1 MTISGNHKL
10 ISTIDSPLEDFEPM
24 PEGDKQRRNLSYT
37 TEALR
42 LWFEKQANVY
52 VSGNL
57 FIRYQEKKVE
67 KRIAPDTF
75 VVFDMSNEDRVSYK
89 IGEDGGKAPD
99 FVLEVTSKGTVTKDR
114 KQNPLI
120 YRDLGVKEY
129 FQYDPSGE
137 YLKPTS
143 LQGVRLENGK
153 YVAIA
158 ISTLPDGTLS
168 LHSEVLGLDLH
179 LYPNLGFR
187 FFDPMSNQILRSYAE
202 AEFERVFEQRARFQ
216 AELARSQAELER
228 SFEHQARL
236 EAESAQ
242 QEAEAIAEQERLAK
256 QEAEAIAV
264 QERNEKLQER
274 HKNEKLAA
282 YLRSLGINP
291 DDIP

>member
-1 MTISGNHKL
+1 MTISGNYKL
-10 ISTIDSPLEDFEPM
+10 ISTVELLDEDFEPM

-42 LWFEKQANVY
+42 LWFEKQQNVY

-57 FIRYQEKKVE
+57 FIRYREEKVE

-75 VVFDMSNEDRVSYK
+75 VVFGMSNEDRVSYK
-89 IGEDGGKAPD
+89 IYEEGGKAPD
-99 FVLEVTSKGTVTKDR
+99 FVLEITSKGTLTKDR
-114 KQNPLI
+114 EQNPLI

-129 FQYDPSGE
+129 FQYDPTGE

-143 LQGVRLENGK
+143 LQGVRLENNA

-158 ISTLPDGTLS
+158 SSVLPDGTLS

-187 FFDPMSNQILRSYAE
+187 FFDPISNQILRSYAE
-202 AEFERVFEQRARFQ
+202 SEFERVFEQRARF
-216 AELARSQAELER
+216 QAELER

-236 EAESAQ
+236 EAE
-242 QEAEAIAEQERLAK
+242 AIADRANMEKQLAEQKNERLVAMLK
-256 QEAEAIAV
+256 AM
-264 QERNEKLQER
+264 
-274 HKNEKLAA
+274 
-282 YLRSLGINP
+282 GINT
-291 DDIP
+291 DAI

>member
-1 MTISGNHKL
+1 MTISGNRKL

-24 PEGDKQRRNLSYT
+24 PEGDKQRRNLSYA
-37 TEALR
+37 TEVLK
-42 LWFEKQANVY
+42 LWFDQLPDVY

-57 FIRYQEKKVE
+57 FIRYAEDGAE
-67 KRIAPDTF
+67 KRISPDIF
-75 VVFDMSNEDRVSYK
+75 VVFGTSKEDRVSYTVW
-89 IGEDGGKAPD
+89 EDDEKVPD
-99 FVLEVTSKGTVTKDR
+99 FVLEITSKGTVTKDR

-137 YLKPTS
+137 YLKPIS
-143 LQGVRLENGK
+143 LQGMRLEDGE

-158 ISTLPDGTLS
+158 ASTLPDGTLS

-187 FFDPMSNQILRSYAE
+187 FFDPISNQILRSYAE

-216 AELARSQAELER
+216 AELER

-236 EAESAQ
+236 EAEAAQ
-242 QEAEAIAEQERLAK
+242 QQAEAIA
-256 QEAEAIAV
+256 I
-264 QERNEKLQER
+264 QERNEK
-274 HKNEKLAA
+274 EKLAA

-291 DDIP
+291 DEIP

>member
-1 MTISGNHKL
+1 MTISGNRKL
-10 ISTIDSPLEDFEPM
+10 ISSIELVDEDFEPM

-42 LWFEKQANVY
+42 LWFEKQQNVY

-57 FIRYQEKKVE
+57 FIRYLEKKVE

-75 VVFDMSNEDRVSYK
+75 VVFGMSSEDRVSYK
-89 IGEDGGKAPD
+89 IYEEGGKAPD

-137 YLKPTS
+137 YLKPMS

-158 ISTLPDGTLS
+158 SSVLPDGTLS

-187 FFDPMSNQILRSYAE
+187 FFDPISNQILRSYAE
-202 AEFERVFEQRARFQ
+202 AEFERVFEQQARF
-216 AELARSQAELER
+216 QAELER

-236 EAESAQ
+236 EAEAAQ
-242 QEAEAIAEQERLAK
+242 LQAEQKAQRLA
-256 QEAEAIAV
+256 EM
-264 QERNEKLQER
+264 
-274 HKNEKLAA
+274 
-282 YLRSLGINP
+282 LRSLGLNP
-291 DDIP
+291 DEM

>member
-1 MTISGNHKL
+1 MTISGNRKL
-10 ISTIDSPLEDFEPM
+10 IKTLDSPLEDFEPM
-24 PEGDKQRRNLSYT
+24 PEGDKQRRNLSYA
-37 TEALR
+37 TEALK
-42 LWFEKQANVY
+42 LWFEKLSDVY

-57 FIRYQEKKVE
+57 FIRYEENGVE
-67 KRIAPDTF
+67 KRVAPDIF
-75 VVFDMSNEDRVSYK
+75 VIFGTSNEDRVSYTVWE
-89 IGEDGGKAPD
+89 EDGKVPD
-99 FVLEVTSKGTVTKDR
+99 FVLELTSKGTVTKDR

-143 LQGVRLENGK
+143 LQGMRLENGE

-158 ISTLPDGTLS
+158 ASTLPDGTLS

-187 FFDPMSNQILRSYAE
+187 FFDPISNQILRSYAE
-202 AEFERVFEQRARFQ
+202 FERVFEQQARFQ

-236 EAESAQ
+236 EAEA
-242 QEAEAIAEQERLAK
+242 AK
-256 QEAEAIAV
+256 QQAEAIAV

-274 HKNEKLAA
+274 NEKLQERNKNEKLAA

-291 DDIP
+291 DDIS

>member
-1 MTISGNHKL
+1 MTISGNHKQ
-10 ISTIDSPLEDFEPM
+10 ISTVELLDEDFEPM

-42 LWFEKQANVY
+42 LWFEKQQNVY

-57 FIRYQEKKVE
+57 FIRYREENFE

-75 VVFDMSNEDRVSYK
+75 VVFGMSNEDRVSYK
-89 IGEDGGKAPD
+89 IYEEGGKAPD
-99 FVLEVTSKGTVTKDR
+99 FVLEITSKGTVTKDR
-114 KQNPLI
+114 EQNPLI
-120 YRDLGVKEY
+120 YCNLGVKEY
-129 FQYDPSGE
+129 FQYDPTGE

-143 LQGVRLENGK
+143 LQGVRLENNA

-158 ISTLPDGTLS
+158 SSLLPDGNLS

-187 FFDPMSNQILRSYAE
+187 FFDPISNQILRSYAE
-202 AEFERVFEQRARFQ
+202 

-236 EAESAQ
+236 EAEAIADRANLEKQLAEQAQ
-242 QEAEAIAEQERLAK
+242 QKAEQKAERLIEMLKAM
-256 QEAEAIAV
+256 
-264 QERNEKLQER
+264 
-274 HKNEKLAA
+274 
-282 YLRSLGINP
+282 GINT
-291 DDIP
+291 DAI

>member
-1 MTISGNHKL
+1 MTISNDRQL
-10 ISTIDSPLEDFEPM
+10 LSVEYPDEDFEPM

-42 LWFEKQANVY
+42 LWFEKQQNVY

-57 FIRYQEKKVE
+57 FIRYREENVE

-75 VVFDMSNEDRVSYK
+75 VVFGMSNEDRVSYK
-89 IGEDGGKAPD
+89 IYEEGGKAPD
-99 FVLEVTSKGTVTKDR
+99 FVLEITSKGTVTKDR
-114 KQNPLI
+114 EQNPLI

-129 FQYDPSGE
+129 FQYDPTGE

-143 LQGVRLENGK
+143 LQGLRLENGE

-158 ISTLPDGTLS
+158 SSILPNGALS

-187 FFDPMSNQILRSYAE
+187 FFDPISNQILRSYAE
-202 AEFERVFEQRARFQ
+202 AEHDR
-216 AELARSQAELER
+216 LIAELER
-228 SFEHQARL
+228 SYEQQARR
-236 EAESAQ
+236 EAEVAKQ
-242 QEAEAIAEQERLAK
+242 QAEAIAL
-256 QEAEAIAV
+256 
-264 QERNEKLQER
+264 QERNEK
-274 HKNEKLAA
+274 EKLAA

-291 DDIP
+291 DDTT

>member
-1 MTISGNHKL
+1 MTISSDRQQL
-10 ISTIDSPLEDFEPM
+10 SVEYPDEDFEPM
-24 PEGDKQRRNLSYT
+24 PEGDKQRRNLSST

-42 LWFEKQANVY
+42 LWFEKQQNVY

-57 FIRYQEKKVE
+57 FIRYQEEKVE

-75 VVFDMSNEDRVSYK
+75 VVFGMSNEDRISYK
-89 IGEDGGKAPD
+89 IYEEGGKAPD
-99 FVLEVTSKGTVTKDR
+99 FVLEITSKGTVTKDR
-114 KQNPLI
+114 EQNPLI

-143 LQGVRLENGK
+143 LQGVRLEDGK

-158 ISTLPDGTLS
+158 SSILPDGTLS

-187 FFDPMSNQILRSYAE
+187 FFDAISNQILRSYAE
-202 AEFERVFEQRARFQ
+202 AEFERVFEQQARF
-216 AELARSQAELER
+216 QAELER

-236 EAESAQ
+236 EAEAIADRANLEKQLAEQAQ
-242 QEAEAIAEQERLAK
+242 QQSEAIAL
-256 QEAEAIAV
+256 
-264 QERNEKLQER
+264 QERNEK
-274 HKNEKLAA
+274 EKLAA
-282 YLRSLGINP
+282 YLRSMGINP
-291 DDIP
+291 DEIP